1 MNEVLLMYCGNHNKP
16 DDDYDLLDMLL
27 DRTKVQMNRVP
38 QRGEGVNLL
47 IDNYH
52 VFFEVGQVYT
62 TLDVTDDKH
71 FEKYRIWISDAEIV
85 EEFKKKQS

>member
-1 MNEVLLMYCGNHNKP
+1 MNEVLLMYGGNHNKP
-16 DDDYDLLDMLL
+16 DEDYDLLDMLL

-38 QRGEGVNLL
+38 QRGEGVNLI

-62 TLDVTDDKH
+62 TLDVTESEH

-85 EEFKKKQS
+85 EEFKKKQP

>member
-1 MNEVLLMYCGNHNKP
+1 MYVGNHNKP
-16 DDDYDLLDMLL
+16 DKDYDLLDMLL
-27 DRTKVQMNRVP
+27 DRTKVQMHRVP

-62 TLDVTDDKH
+62 TLDLTEGKH
-71 FEKYRIWISDAEIV
+71 YERYRIWISDAEII
-85 EEFKKKQS
+85 EQIKKNESKND

>member
-1 MNEVLLMYCGNHNKP
+1 MNEVLLMYGGNHNKP

-27 DRTKVQMNRVP
+27 DGTKVQMNRVP
-38 QRGEGVNLL
+38 QRGEGVNLI

-71 FEKYRIWISDAEIV
+71 FEKYRIWISAAEIV
-85 EEFKKKQS
+85 EEFKKKQP